1 MENITMI
8 KPHYKRVLE
17 EAKKLAP
24 DLKESYAL
32 LEYIKVQNNVI
43 VFCDFYK
50 NKERVIRASQNN
62 GYALELFTIFEGR
75 KN

>member
-1 MENITMI
+1 MESITMV

-17 EAKKLAP
+17 EAKKLTP

-32 LEYIKVQNNVI
+32 LEYIKVQNDVI
-43 VFCDFYK
+43 VFCDFDK
-50 NKERVIRASQNN
+50 NKERVIRATQNN
-62 GYALELFTIFEGR
+62 SWALELFTIFEGR